1 MCGTL
6 KTGEIMGL
14 FDKFNTQ
21 SKQVIANL
29 ELEINELKKTIS
41 AQEQELTQKSNEIRN
56 LEYQLTQKVSR
67 NHNLQQ
73 QLSEKSN
80 KIHDLELELEM
91 QNNNL
96 LAKTNSIRQLF
107 YEKEQLNAA
116 ISEKNAFIHTQTI
129 HLQAVETAHMECLK
143 KSNDLELL
151 NQNFSEKIRKL
162 EKQKTDAIHSANIK
176 LMELQKELNFT
187 TSEKNILEDQ
197 LQTLKE
203 KYAPLISIQN
213 YEFFANLQKNEL
225 EKQIYLQKFLF
236 VLKNHHMER
245 ALQSKQQ
252 EFRARYK
259 KIKIAA
265 EQAIEKYERDM
276 NEQEFK
282 LLRPYISVSDFY
294 SYSVPIRNQM
304 ALDNYNRMKKTPIEI
319 GLAYERYIGYLYEMQ
334 NYEVRYHGALN
345 KFKDKGID
353 LYAIRKKEVLVIQ
366 CKRWSKNTM
375 VGDATIRE
383 LHGSIG
389 IAQTK
394 FPSRQIKGILYTT
407 TKVSEEAKKEAKTL
421 GIKIFEEFP
430 IEEYPMIKCNVSES
444 GEKIYHLPFDQMY
457 DKTFITPKNGDLYV
471 ATVTEAE
478 LYGFRHAHRW
488 DPSKN
493 H

>member
-1 MCGTL
+1 M
-6 KTGEIMGL
+6 GEIMG
-14 FDKFNTQ
+14 FFEKFNTQ
-21 SKQVIANL
+21 SKQIITNL

-41 AQEQELTQKSNEIRN
+41 AYEQELVQKSSEI
-56 LEYQLTQKVSR
+56 
-67 NHNLQQ
+67 HNL
-73 QLSEKSN
+73 K
-80 KIHDLELELEM
+80 LELEI

-96 LAKTNSIRQLF
+96 LTKTNSIRQLF

-116 ISEKNAFIHTQTI
+116 ISEKNAFIRTQTI
-129 HLQAVETAHMECLK
+129 HLQAVETAHIECLK
-143 KSNDLELL
+143 KNNDLELL
-151 NQNFSEKIRKL
+151 NQNFSEKISKL
-162 EKQKTDAIHSANIK
+162 EKQKTDAINSANIK
-176 LMELQKELNFT
+176 ITELQKELNFT
-187 TSEKNILEDQ
+187 TAEKNNLDDQ
-197 LQTLKE
+197 LQTLKA

-213 YEFFANLQKNEL
+213 YEFFASLQKNEL
-225 EKQIYLQKFLF
+225 EKQIHLQKFLF
-236 VLKNHHMER
+236 VLKNYHMER
-245 ALQSKQQ
+245 ALQNKQQ
-252 EFRARYK
+252 EFRARYE
-259 KIKIAA
+259 KIKVIA
-265 EQAIEKYERDM
+265 EQAIKEYERNM

-282 LLRPYISVSDFY
+282 LLRPYISVSDFF

-304 ALDNYNRMKKTPIEI
+304 ALDNYNKMKKTPTEI

-366 CKRWSKNTM
+366 CKRWNKNTM

-407 TKVSEEAKKEAKTL
+407 TKVSEEAKKEARTL

-430 IEEYPMIKCNVSES
+430 LEEYPMIKCNISES

-478 LYGFRHAHRW
+478 LYGFRHAHKW

-493 H
+493 A

>member
-1 MCGTL
+1 
-6 KTGEIMGL
+6 MG
-14 FDKFNTQ
+14 FFEKFNTQ
-21 SKQVIANL
+21 SKQIITNL

-41 AQEQELTQKSNEIRN
+41 AYEQELVQKSSEI
-56 LEYQLTQKVSR
+56 
-67 NHNLQQ
+67 HNL
-73 QLSEKSN
+73 K
-80 KIHDLELELEM
+80 LELEI

-96 LAKTNSIRQLF
+96 LTKTNSIRQLF

-116 ISEKNAFIHTQTI
+116 ISEKNAFIRTQTI
-129 HLQAVETAHMECLK
+129 HLQAVETAHIECLK
-143 KSNDLELL
+143 KNNDLELL
-151 NQNFSEKIRKL
+151 NQNFSEKISKL
-162 EKQKTDAIHSANIK
+162 EKQKTDAINSANIK
-176 LMELQKELNFT
+176 ITELQKELNFT
-187 TSEKNILEDQ
+187 TAEKNNLDDQ
-197 LQTLKE
+197 LQTLKA

-213 YEFFANLQKNEL
+213 YEFFASLQKNEL
-225 EKQIYLQKFLF
+225 EKQIHLQKFLF
-236 VLKNHHMER
+236 VLKNYHMER
-245 ALQSKQQ
+245 ALQNKQQ
-252 EFRARYK
+252 EFRARYE
-259 KIKIAA
+259 KIKVIA
-265 EQAIEKYERDM
+265 EQAIKEYERNM

-282 LLRPYISVSDFY
+282 LLRPYISVSDFF

-304 ALDNYNRMKKTPIEI
+304 ALDNYNKMKKTPTEI

-366 CKRWSKNTM
+366 CKRWNKNTM

-407 TKVSEEAKKEAKTL
+407 TKVSEEAKKEARTL

-430 IEEYPMIKCNVSES
+430 LEEYPMIKCNISES

-478 LYGFRHAHRW
+478 LYGFRHAHKW

-493 H
+493 A

>member
-1 MCGTL
+1 
-6 KTGEIMGL
+6 MG
-14 FDKFNTQ
+14 FFEKFNTQ
-21 SKQVIANL
+21 SKQIITNL

-41 AQEQELTQKSNEIRN
+41 AYEQELVQKSSEI
-56 LEYQLTQKVSR
+56 
-67 NHNLQQ
+67 HNL
-73 QLSEKSN
+73 K
-80 KIHDLELELEM
+80 LELEI

-96 LAKTNSIRQLF
+96 LTKTNSIRQLF

-116 ISEKNAFIHTQTI
+116 ISEKNAFIRTQTV
-129 HLQAVETAHMECLK
+129 HLQAVETVHMECLK
-143 KSNDLELL
+143 KTNDLELL
-151 NQNFSEKIRKL
+151 NQNFSEKISKL
-162 EKQKTDAIHSANIK
+162 EKQRTDAIHSANIK
-176 LMELQKELNFT
+176 IMELQKELNFT
-187 TSEKNILEDQ
+187 TSEKNNLEDQ

-213 YEFFANLQKNEL
+213 YEFFASLQKNEL
-225 EKQIYLQKFLF
+225 DKQIYLQKFLF
-236 VLKNHHMER
+236 VLKNYHMER

-252 EFRARYK
+252 EFRARYE
-259 KIKIAA
+259 KIKVVA
-265 EQAIEKYERDM
+265 EQAIKEYERNM
-276 NEQEFK
+276 SEQEFK
-282 LLRPYISVSDFY
+282 LLRPYISVSDFF
-294 SYSVPIRNQM
+294 SNSVPIRNQM
-304 ALDNYNRMKKTPIEI
+304 ALDNYNKMKKTPTEI

-366 CKRWSKNTM
+366 CKRWNKNTM

-407 TKVSEEAKKEAKTL
+407 TKVSEEAKKEARTL

-430 IEEYPMIKCNVSES
+430 LEEYPMIKCNISES

-478 LYGFRHAHRW
+478 LYGFRHAHKW

-493 H
+493 A

>member
-1 MCGTL
+1 
-6 KTGEIMGL
+6 MG
-14 FDKFNTQ
+14 FFEKFNTQ
-21 SKQVIANL
+21 SKQIITNL

-41 AQEQELTQKSNEIRN
+41 AYEQELVQKSSEI
-56 LEYQLTQKVSR
+56 
-67 NHNLQQ
+67 HNL
-73 QLSEKSN
+73 K
-80 KIHDLELELEM
+80 LELEI

-96 LAKTNSIRQLF
+96 LTKTNSIRQLF

-116 ISEKNAFIHTQTI
+116 ISEKNAFIRTQTI
-129 HLQAVETAHMECLK
+129 HLQAVETAHIECLK
-143 KSNDLELL
+143 KNNDLELL
-151 NQNFSEKIRKL
+151 NQNFSEKISKL
-162 EKQKTDAIHSANIK
+162 EKQKTDAINSANIK
-176 LMELQKELNFT
+176 ITELQKELNFT
-187 TSEKNILEDQ
+187 TAEKNNLDDQ
-197 LQTLKE
+197 LQTLKA

-213 YEFFANLQKNEL
+213 YEFFASLQKNEL
-225 EKQIYLQKFLF
+225 EKQIHLQKFLF
-236 VLKNHHMER
+236 VLKNYHMER
-245 ALQSKQQ
+245 ALQNKQQ
-252 EFRARYK
+252 EFRARYE
-259 KIKIAA
+259 KIKVIA
-265 EQAIEKYERDM
+265 EQAIKEYERNM

-282 LLRPYISVSDFY
+282 LLRPYISVSDFFF
-294 SYSVPIRNQM
+294 YSVPIRNQM
-304 ALDNYNRMKKTPIEI
+304 ALDNYNKMKKTPTEI

-366 CKRWSKNTM
+366 CKRWNKNTM

-407 TKVSEEAKKEAKTL
+407 TKVSEEAKKEARTL

-430 IEEYPMIKCNVSES
+430 LEEYPMIKCNISES

-478 LYGFRHAHRW
+478 LYGFRHAHKW

-493 H
+493 A

>member
-1 MCGTL
+1 
-6 KTGEIMGL
+6 MG
-14 FDKFNTQ
+14 FFEKFNTQ
-21 SKQVIANL
+21 SKQIITNL

-41 AQEQELTQKSNEIRN
+41 AYEQELVQKSSEI
-56 LEYQLTQKVSR
+56 
-67 NHNLQQ
+67 HNL
-73 QLSEKSN
+73 K
-80 KIHDLELELEM
+80 LELEI

-96 LAKTNSIRQLF
+96 LTKTNSIRQLF

-116 ISEKNAFIHTQTI
+116 ISEKNAFIRTQTV

-143 KSNDLELL
+143 KTNDLELL
-151 NQNFSEKIRKL
+151 NQNFSEKISKL
-162 EKQKTDAIHSANIK
+162 EKQRTDAIHSANIK
-176 LMELQKELNFT
+176 IMELQKELNFT
-187 TSEKNILEDQ
+187 TSEKNNLEDQ

-213 YEFFANLQKNEL
+213 YEFFASLQKNEL
-225 EKQIYLQKFLF
+225 DKQIYLQKFLF
-236 VLKNHHMER
+236 VLKNYHMER

-252 EFRARYK
+252 EFRARYE
-259 KIKIAA
+259 KIKVVA
-265 EQAIEKYERDM
+265 EQAIKEYERNM
-276 NEQEFK
+276 SEQEFK
-282 LLRPYISVSDFY
+282 LLRPYISVSDFF
-294 SYSVPIRNQM
+294 SNSVPIRNQM
-304 ALDNYNRMKKTPIEI
+304 ALDNYNKMKKTPTEI

-366 CKRWSKNTM
+366 CKRWNKNTM

-407 TKVSEEAKKEAKTL
+407 TKVSEEAKKEARTL

-430 IEEYPMIKCNVSES
+430 LEEYPMIKCNISES

-478 LYGFRHAHRW
+478 LYGFRHAHKW

-493 H
+493 A